1 MPKTLSNKAILPGE
15 NHPYK
20 TKLFGVLIILFLLAK
35 IAIDAAPPGHT
46 LRASDLTTSNITQAV
61 NGQRAL
67 RNLVQLNT
75 NSLLTGAAQYKS
87 DDMQARHYF
96 AHVDPD
102 GHYIW
107 DKIVSLGYT
116 PYLQL
121 GENLAI
127 NFYDTDSLIN
137 AWMNSPEHRANILND
152 GFRDQGMGLNLGDVS
167 QNQYYSAIANTF
179 GAQAAAQKPAAQ
191 PVKMPAPIT
200 PPAQVK
206 ATATP
211 AKPAPVSTPTA
222 LPPAPVKTENPPPAP
237 VKIQIPST
245 TPATNTSPILP
256 RQNPPVA
263 INSPSSG
270 FTLPQQ
276 STSTTASSSAVV
288 IPAGSKNLSAS
299 ASALIGGNDQTV
311 ISDYQANRNLI
322 LAAGIALLLLMLFD
336 LKKAIEKKLGALDKK
351 TNNLVLM
358 VITLLVVAFMYW
370 F

>member
-20 TKLFGVLIILFLLAK
+20 TRLFGVLIILFLLAK
-35 IAIDAAPPGHT
+35 IAIDVAPPGHT

-61 NGQRAL
+61 NEQRAI

-179 GAQAAAQKPAAQ
+179 GAQAAAQKPAAAA
-191 PVKMPAPIT
+191 PAKTPAPIT

-206 ATATP
+206 ATTTP
-211 AKPAPVSTPTA
+211 AKPAPTTTPTA
-222 LPPAPVKTENPPPAP
+222 LPPAP

-256 RQNPPVA
+256 RQTPPVA